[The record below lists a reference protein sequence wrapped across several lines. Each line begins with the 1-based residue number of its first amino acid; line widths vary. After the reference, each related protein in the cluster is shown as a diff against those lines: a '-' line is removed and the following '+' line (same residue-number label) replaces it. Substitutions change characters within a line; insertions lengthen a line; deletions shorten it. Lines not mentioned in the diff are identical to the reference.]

1 METRS
6 DTESFWAGNS
16 HWEFSA
22 AFPIFLMR
30 SFVGKDLWCHPVPGA
45 GNSQQLF
52 GFLVENSWFFLRME
66 KENGK
71 EKKGGKKR
79 RGEKKAGKNGGKR
92 KGGKK
97 RRENKWQENKYQE
110 NKNVGK

>member
-22 AFPIFLMR
+22 AFPIFLMG

-79 RGEKKAGKNGGKR
+79 RGKKGGKKWREKKRREKKAGK
-92 KGGKK
+92 
-97 RRENKWQENKYQE
+97 
-110 NKNVGK
+110 